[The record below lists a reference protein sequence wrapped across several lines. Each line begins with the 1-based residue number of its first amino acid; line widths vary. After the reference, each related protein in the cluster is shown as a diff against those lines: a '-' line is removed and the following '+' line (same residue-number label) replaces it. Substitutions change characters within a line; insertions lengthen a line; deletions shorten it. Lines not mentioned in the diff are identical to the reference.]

1 MKKLFCILLS
11 AALVLPVLSACG
23 GETWDISK
31 NRDGSLTAFV
41 EEKNGKRTLV
51 VEGEGEMRDFKEGTQ
66 PWYSQCGTI
75 EAVEVGSKVTSIGYN
90 AFRGIPVPYILLPE
104 SVALIG
110 SGAAGMEV
118 KLFAENAAATDL
130 GAVDVYYYSETLPET
145 ADVYWQQ
152 DKSTGDVTDGLHS
165 AERRYFRYDGTG
177 TPVAWEFYKVL
188 FIGNSFTYRN
198 GYEDPGTGVPGIFDA
213 ILKDLG
219 VACETY
225 MITGPGWHLKDHAN
239 PQDACGKEVDLLL
252 NAVHDFDYIVLQEH
266 STDSIDKFSDFESG
280 VRAIQEKAAATQSRA
295 EVVLYETWGSP
306 TSAKARNTTVAD
318 MEAELKTVYE
328 RAADDCG
335 IPLISYVGKAFT
347 EIYGAHQS
355 EKAYYLWDTDNR
367 HQGYVGAYLSACVH
381 AGTLFGLDVRECLY
395 GGEENAP
402 APADS
407 VLFDLREEAYSVVF
421 G

>member
-1 MKKLFCILLS
+1 MKKLFCVLLS
-11 AALVLPVLSACG
+11 AALVLPVLSSCG
-23 GETWDISK
+23 GATWDISK
-31 NRDGSLTAFV
+31 DGDGSLTAFF
-41 EEKNGKRTLV
+41 EEKDGKRTLV
-51 VEGEGEMRDFKEGTQ
+51 VEGDGEMKNFDYGTT
-66 PWYSQCGTI
+66 PWYAESGTI
-75 EAVEVGSKVTSIGYN
+75 DAVEIKPGVKSIGEN
-90 AFRGIPVPYILLPE
+90 AFQGISVPYILLPE
-104 SVALIG
+104 SVERIDG
-110 SGAAGMEV
+110 GAAQTDV
-118 KLFAENAAATDL
+118 KLFAENDAATNL
-130 GAVDVYYYSETLPET
+130 GAVDLYYYSENLPET

-239 PQDACGKEVDLLL
+239 PQDACGKQVDQLL

-306 TSAKARNTTVAD
+306 ASATARNTTVAD

-407 VLFDLREEAYSVVF
+407 VLFDLRDEAYRVVF